1 MVSPD
6 QSPKNYS
13 RRDVLKM
20 LAVAGAGLALGG
32 SLSALDTL
40 VTPKVAEAAV
50 ASDTPIW
57 PVSHTRQWLP
67 FFEHI
72 ANQWGIYQFKSTFE
86 PLNVWNFY
94 DELEAREFGPRGHSR
109 EYIEYWENYLWSYSQ
124 RARDGEPEGHI
135 SREEESWGLCYE
147 MKKIAALWPV
157 PALGGRELNGL
168 QINERG
174 LFHLIA
180 AAGTRVAK
188 TNSRSD
194 QAGIQDRLAQLVD
207 RRDSRAPVV
216 EQPKLGQ
223 PGIWYRNLGGVA
235 EDLSSV
241 YVDDFNLEPTY
252 LSSSLIRNIFDPY
265 LVDDINAVPEHLRS
279 EVDASF
285 AQQSPFPVNAHLI
298 YKVLYA
304 SSVI

>member
-1 MVSPD
+1 MISPD
-6 QSPKNYS
+6 QSPKSLS
-13 RRDVLKM
+13 RRDFLKK
-20 LAVAGAGLALGG
+20 LAVSGAGFAFGG
-32 SLSALDTL
+32 SLSALDAL

-67 FFEHI
+67 FFEHV
-72 ANQWGIYQFKSTFE
+72 ANRWDIYQFKSTFE

-94 DELEAREFGPRGHSR
+94 DELEAREFGQRGHSR

-157 PALGGRELNGL
+157 PALGGREINGL

-174 LFHLIA
+174 LFHLLA
-180 AAGTRVAK
+180 AAGTKVAM
-188 TNSRSD
+188 TNLRMD

-207 RRDSRAPVV
+207 GRDRRSPVV
-216 EQPKLGQ
+216 SQPKAGQ
-223 PGIWYRNLGGVA
+223 PGIWYRNVGGVT
-235 EDLSSV
+235 ESLSDV
-241 YVDDFNLEPTY
+241 YVDDFNLPPTY
-252 LSSSLIRNIFDPY
+252 LSTGLIKEIFDPY
-265 LVDDINAVPEHLRS
+265 LVHDINSVPGHLRG

-285 AQQSPFPVNAHLI
+285 ARQSPFPVNAHLI